1 VEVDDV
7 GIIHALLYVLLELL
21 APGSGR
27 RRVGPLPTAPPSV
40 RRTEGAGRT
49 GSTAGPGARERFGQV
64 WERAARPR
72 SPYALAERL
81 AGEDTALIRPYLVA
95 YERQEERARQRL
107 RRLSLV
113 MAADFGVDLD
123 SRDVHAMGVA
133 W

>member
-1 VEVDDV
+1 M
-7 GIIHALLYVLLELL
+7 
-21 APGSGR
+21 P
-27 RRVGPLPTAPPSV
+27 
-40 RRTEGAGRT
+40 
-49 GSTAGPGARERFGQV
+49 ERSGQV
-64 WERAARPR
+64 RERAARPR

-113 MAADFGVDLD
+113 MAADFGIDLD
-123 SRDVHAMGVA
+123 ARDVHAMGVA